1 MIRKSATGV
10 IVALAVIWGGGT
22 WYTGTQIQPGVEKFI
37 KDFNDAKK
45 KGEHAYDMT
54 LSYQNFDKGFFNS
67 RFQMQM
73 TFDNGAPDLN
83 IKPGQKVVFD
93 VDVEHGPLPI
103 TMLMHGNVIPALAA
117 AKVNLV
123 NNELTQPLFIAA
135 KNKSPVEATLRFAFG
150 GSFSTTLDVAPAEYG
165 KFSFGEGQF
174 TFNGDGSSLSNLDI
188 EGKVEDIVLQ
198 LSPMNKVTAKSFT
211 IDSLAR
217 LEEKKF
223 PVGESE
229 SKFNQIN
236 IINHGEDV
244 AQIDAFVAK
253 TRLDRVKDKDYIN
266 VNLTY
271 ELDKLTK
278 GNQQLGSGE
287 WSLIAESIDPSAVR
301 QFIIQ
306 YNIAMQKQ
314 LAAHPE
320 LAKAFF
326 QVVSMATTAGFTT
339 DSIARWPLF
348 LPVLLLCSA
357 FIGGCAGSTGG
368 GLKVIR
374 ILLLFKQG
382 NRELKRLVHPN
393 AVYSIKLGN
402 RALPERILEAVWG
415 FFSAYALV
423 FIVSMLAIIAT
434 GVDDFSAF
442 ASVVATLNNLGPGL
456 GVVADNFTSMNPVA
470 KWILIA
476 NMLFGRLEVFTLLV
490 LFTPTFWRE

>member
-1 MIRKSATGV
+1 
-10 IVALAVIWGGGT
+10 
-22 WYTGTQIQPGVEKFI
+22 
-37 KDFNDAKK
+37 
-45 KGEHAYDMT
+45 MT
-54 LSYQNFDKGFFNS
+54 LSYKNFDKGFFNS

-174 TFNGDGSSLSNLDI
+174 TFNGDDSSLSNLDI

-229 SKFNQIN
+229 SKF
-236 IINHGEDV
+236 
-244 AQIDAFVAK
+244 
-253 TRLDRVKDKDYIN
+253 
-266 VNLTY
+266 NLTY

-320 LAKAFF
+320 LANDEVAL
-326 QVVSMATTAGFTT
+326 QEVNTALFKEYLPLLQKSEPTIKQPVRWKNALGELNANL
-339 DSIARWPLF
+339 DISIADPAKSSSSTNKDIKSLNFDVKLPL
-348 LPVLLLCSA
+348 
-357 FIGGCAGSTGG
+357 
-368 GLKVIR
+368 
-374 ILLLFKQG
+374 
-382 NRELKRLVHPN
+382 N
-393 AVYSIKLGN
+393 
-402 RALPERILEAVWG
+402 
-415 FFSAYALV
+415 
-423 FIVSMLAIIAT
+423 
-434 GVDDFSAF
+434 
-442 ASVVATLNNLGPGL
+442 VATETAKQLNLSEGMDAEKAQKQSDKQISGMMTLGQMLQLITIDNNTASLQLRYTPGKVFFN
-456 GVVADNFTSMNPVA
+456 GQEMSEEEFMSRA
-470 KWILIA
+470 
-476 NMLFGRLEVFTLLV
+476 GRFVH
-490 LFTPTFWRE
+490 

>member
-1 MIRKSATGV
+1 
-10 IVALAVIWGGGT
+10 
-22 WYTGTQIQPGVEKFI
+22 
-37 KDFNDAKK
+37 
-45 KGEHAYDMT
+45 
-54 LSYQNFDKGFFNS
+54 
-67 RFQMQM
+67 MQM

-244 AQIDAFVAK
+244 AQIDAFVA
-253 TRLDRVKDKDYIN
+253 
-266 VNLTY
+266 Y

-320 LAKAFF
+320 LANDEVALQEVNAALFKEYLPLLQKSEPTIKQPVRWKNALGELN
-326 QVVSMATTAGFTT
+326 ANL
-339 DSIARWPLF
+339 DISIADPAKSSSSTNKDIKSLNFDVKLPLNVVTETAKQLNLSEGMDAEKAQKQADKQISGMMTLGQMF
-348 LPVLLLCSA
+348 QLITIDNNTASLQLRYTPGKVVFNGQEMSEEE
-357 FIGGCAGSTGG
+357 FMSRAG
-368 GLKVIR
+368 R
-374 ILLLFKQG
+374 F
-382 NRELKRLVHPN
+382 VH
-393 AVYSIKLGN
+393 
-402 RALPERILEAVWG
+402 
-415 FFSAYALV
+415 
-423 FIVSMLAIIAT
+423 
-434 GVDDFSAF
+434 
-442 ASVVATLNNLGPGL
+442 
-456 GVVADNFTSMNPVA
+456 
-470 KWILIA
+470 
-476 NMLFGRLEVFTLLV
+476 
-490 LFTPTFWRE
+490 

>member
-1 MIRKSATGV
+1 MIRKSATGA

-37 KDFNDAKK
+37 KGFNDAKK

-54 LSYQNFDKGFFNS
+54 LSYKNFDKGFFNS

-83 IKPGQKVVFD
+83 IKPGQKIVFD

-174 TFNGDGSSLSNLDI
+174 TF
-188 EGKVEDIVLQ
+188 K
-198 LSPMNKVTAKSFT
+198 MNKVTAKSFT
-211 IDSLAR
+211 IDSLTR

-229 SKFNQIN
+229 SKFNQVN
-236 IINHGEDV
+236 IINQGEVV

-320 LAKAFF
+320 LANDEVALQEVNAALFKEYLPLLQKSEPTIKQPVRWKNALGELN
-326 QVVSMATTAGFTT
+326 ANL
-339 DSIARWPLF
+339 DISIADPAKSSSSTNKDIKSLNFDVKLPL
-348 LPVLLLCSA
+348 
-357 FIGGCAGSTGG
+357 
-368 GLKVIR
+368 
-374 ILLLFKQG
+374 
-382 NRELKRLVHPN
+382 N
-393 AVYSIKLGN
+393 
-402 RALPERILEAVWG
+402 
-415 FFSAYALV
+415 
-423 FIVSMLAIIAT
+423 
-434 GVDDFSAF
+434 
-442 ASVVATLNNLGPGL
+442 VATETAKQLNLSEGMDAEKAQKRADKQISGMMTLGQMLQLITIDNNTASLQLRYTPGK
-456 GVVADNFTSMNPVA
+456 VVFNGQEMSEEEFMSRA
-470 KWILIA
+470 
-476 NMLFGRLEVFTLLV
+476 GRFAH
-490 LFTPTFWRE
+490 

>member
-54 LSYQNFDKGFFNS
+54 LSYKNFDKGFFNS

-253 TRLDRVKDKDYIN
+253 TMLDRVKDKDYIN

-320 LAKAFF
+320 LANDEVALQEVNAALFKEYLPLLQKSEPTIKQPVKWKNALGELN
-326 QVVSMATTAGFTT
+326 ANL
-339 DSIARWPLF
+339 DISIADPAKSSSSTNKDIKSLNFDVKLPLNVVTETAKQLNLSEGIDAEKAQKRADKQISGMMTLGQMF
-348 LPVLLLCSA
+348 QLITIDNNTASLQLRYTPGKVVFNGQEMSEEE
-357 FIGGCAGSTGG
+357 FMSRAG
-368 GLKVIR
+368 R
-374 ILLLFKQG
+374 F
-382 NRELKRLVHPN
+382 VH
-393 AVYSIKLGN
+393 
-402 RALPERILEAVWG
+402 
-415 FFSAYALV
+415 
-423 FIVSMLAIIAT
+423 
-434 GVDDFSAF
+434 
-442 ASVVATLNNLGPGL
+442 
-456 GVVADNFTSMNPVA
+456 
-470 KWILIA
+470 
-476 NMLFGRLEVFTLLV
+476 
-490 LFTPTFWRE
+490 

>member
-10 IVALAVIWGGGT
+10 IVAFAVIWGGGT

-54 LSYQNFDKGFFNS
+54 LSYKNFDKGFFNS
-67 RFQMQM
+67 HFQMQI

-83 IKPGQKVVFD
+83 IKPGQKVAFD

-103 TMLMHGNVIPALAA
+103 TMLMRGNVIPALAA

-150 GSFSTTLDVAPAEYG
+150 SSFSTTLDVAPAEYG
-165 KFSFGEGQF
+165 KFSFGKGQF

-244 AQIDAFVAK
+244 AQIDTFVAK

-320 LAKAFF
+320 LANDEVALQEVNAALFKEYLPLLQKSEPTIKQPVRWKNALGELN
-326 QVVSMATTAGFTT
+326 ANL
-339 DSIARWPLF
+339 DISIADPAK
-348 LPVLLLCSA
+348 SSS
-357 FIGGCAGSTGG
+357 STGDAAN
-368 GLKVIR
+368 
-374 ILLLFKQG
+374 LL
-382 NRELKRLVHPN
+382 
-393 AVYSIKLGN
+393 I
-402 RALPERILEAVWG
+402 
-415 FFSAYALV
+415 
-423 FIVSMLAIIAT
+423 
-434 GVDDFSAF
+434 
-442 ASVVATLNNLGPGL
+442 
-456 GVVADNFTSMNPVA
+456 
-470 KWILIA
+470 
-476 NMLFGRLEVFTLLV
+476 
-490 LFTPTFWRE
+490 